1 MQVDGAR
8 LFDIDASNQLLL
20 IARSLSGVGVSNVLT
35 KVMFFGFDKFC
46 LL

>member
-1 MQVDGAR
+1 MDGAR

-20 IARSLSGVGVSNVLT
+20 IARSLSGMGVGHVLS
-35 KVMFFGFDKFC
+35 KVMFIGFNKIW